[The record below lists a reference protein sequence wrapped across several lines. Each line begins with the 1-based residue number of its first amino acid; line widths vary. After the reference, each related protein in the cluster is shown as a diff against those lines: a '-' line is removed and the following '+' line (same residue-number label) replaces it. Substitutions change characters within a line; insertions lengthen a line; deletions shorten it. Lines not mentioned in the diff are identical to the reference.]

1 MTDNGFHERDSDNL
15 KEDIKFFFE
24 DYLNTEDDEIQ
35 THIHKYIHTIHTY
48 TIGNSRVIDKLER
61 FSGKQIIKSK
71 LTCLYALFIQ
81 SVLYTYK

>member
-24 DYLNTEDDEIQ
+24 DYLNMMKYKH
-35 THIHKYIHTIHTY
+35 THTT
-48 TIGNSRVIDKLER
+48 GDSRVIDKLER
-61 FSGKQIIKSK
+61 FSGQQIIKSK